1 MKILQLFK
9 SVTGMRFRTMK
20 RTLAVYQNNPK
31 EHETLNKMNELDFHD
46 TLQIQIPDVHCFSL
60 PRGNIVGL

>member
-1 MKILQLFK
+1 
-9 SVTGMRFRTMK
+9 MK

-46 TLQIQIPDVHCFSL
+46 TLQIQIPDVLLLIAQGKYSRL
-60 PRGNIVGL
+60 VNNSNYIVGL

>member
-1 MKILQLFK
+1 
-9 SVTGMRFRTMK
+9 MRFRTMK

>member
-1 MKILQLFK
+1 
-9 SVTGMRFRTMK
+9 MRFRTMK

-46 TLQIQIPDVHCFSL
+46 TLQIQIPDVLLLIAQGKYSRL
-60 PRGNIVGL
+60 VNNSNYIVGL